1 MGHKVAVYC
10 LLVWLRIPGPQ
21 KSWLVLNFAPW
32 YLCLQVVFLHFIWGT
47 APPRVPKCPPH
58 ISHEYGGYTHCFLFS
73 LLVTNQTG
81 FLKLPWGCTVSVT
94 CVWIV
99 KLWCVAGIN
108 MSCEGISWLAVWR
121 SGNALASIDQRSCA
135 TSDPVSTRVGDRLR
149 AAKPSP
155 YVTSHPGWLSLLLYA
170 GR

>member
-1 MGHKVAVYC
+1 MIGVKFCTMVPLSPSRLFAFYLGHRTPK
-10 LLVWLRIPGPQ
+10 GT
-21 KSWLVLNFAPW
+21 
-32 YLCLQVVFLHFIWGT
+32 QV
-47 APPRVPKCPPH
+47 PSPYKPRVRWVYV
-58 ISHEYGGYTHCFLFS
+58 SSHCFLFS

-99 KLWCVAGIN
+99 KLSCVAGIN

-135 TSDPVSTRVGDRLR
+135 TSDPVSTRMGDRLR